1 MFGAL
6 KNSYIQSILL
16 FLAFTPLVFAQ
27 FEEEE
32 ITDDDIKEWRFR
44 EDVVDIPDYPDK
56 SSLMKLDIDAAD
68 SPFEY
73 FIDSKSLSI
82 GVDDVIHYTVIIQAS
97 SGYQNVLFEA
107 MRCDTREY
115 KTHAYGTGNRTFY
128 EVYDP
133 QWKQILGRG
142 GTGIDYRRDLVTMYF
157 CTDIRSTLDMTSIMN
172 RLHDPE
178 NIPDE
183 DRGF

>member
-73 FIDSKSLSI
+73 FIDPRSLSI
-82 GVDDVIHYTVIIQAS
+82 GVDDVIHYTVIIHAAS
-97 SGYQNVLFEA
+97 RLASIV
-107 MRCDTREY
+107 
-115 KTHAYGTGNRTFY
+115 
-128 EVYDP
+128 
-133 QWKQILGRG
+133 
-142 GTGIDYRRDLVTMYF
+142 
-157 CTDIRSTLDMTSIMN
+157 STNT
-172 RLHDPE
+172 
-178 NIPDE
+178 
-183 DRGF
+183 